1 MHEYTY
7 FALMKTQAWFHVL
20 YFSTLVLNRLT
31 VGLGLDG
38 TVHPFVACF
47 TGRTRSVGFV
57 TRRGTI
63 GATFLIAPRAIGI
76 IGTVWGNTSDLHHI
90 YS

>member
-1 MHEYTY
+1 MHAYTY

-20 YFSTLVLNRLT
+20 YLSTLVLNRLT

-63 GATFLIAPRAIGI
+63 GATFLIAPRAIGK
-76 IGTVWGNTSDLHHI
+76 IGTVWENTSDLHHI